1 MRLLI
6 VSHAAQATGA
16 PISALQLTR
25 EFRKLGVELRVILRR
40 GGVLAPQFEKVA
52 TTTVWRASPQF
63 SFTDAANITQ
73 RYGPVMGAKCVRN
86 PDRPYC
92 LSKTEQ
98 VATDRIVA
106 SVKAWGPDAI
116 YANTTHCGDVIDLLQ
131 TPAPIFTHVRE
142 LAPTIAALDSLRRR
156 STLDKT
162 RFFFCASQAV
172 ASDLETQFHIAPE
185 RLCVEPPAVAIDE
198 SDIPGTPAQKN
209 AIEARFGLDADD
221 RLIVGAGTLTPR
233 KGPDLFFAA
242 AASAVKKYNGPGR
255 LIFVWLGE
263 GEMHSS
269 LLERTRAEGLEG
281 QLFFPGATPDPLPV
295 FRRATALMVTSTED
309 PYPRVAI
316 EGAAMGAQI
325 LAFEGGGG
333 AVDLIRDLAAGAVI
347 DGFDAPA
354 MGARACQL
362 AATWKAPD
370 MALSHRVI
378 AARSV
383 EKSAARILQKI
394 NALK

>member
-6 VSHAAQATGA
+6 ISHAAETTGA
-16 PISALQLTR
+16 PISCLQLTR

-40 GGVLAPQFEKVA
+40 GGVLAQQFEKIA
-52 TTTVWRASPQF
+52 TTTVWRTSPQF
-63 SFTDAANITQ
+63 SFADAANITW
-73 RYGPVMGAKCVRN
+73 RYGPVMGAKCLRN

-98 VATDRIVA
+98 IAADSIVA
-106 SVKAWGPDAI
+106 SVNAWAPDAI

-142 LAPTIAALDSLRRR
+142 LAPTIVALDPLRRQ
-156 STLDKT
+156 SSLDKT

-172 ASDLETQFHIAPE
+172 ATDLEKQFHIAPD
-185 RLCVEPPAVAIDE
+185 RLCVEPPAVAISE
-198 SDIPGTPAQKN
+198 SDVPGTPTEKN
-209 AIEARFGLDADD
+209 ETEVRFGLAADD
-221 RLIVGAGTLTPR
+221 RLIAGAGTLTPR

-242 AASAVKKYNGPGR
+242 AASAVKKYHGPGR
-255 LIFVWLGE
+255 LVFVWLGE

-269 LLERTRAEGLEG
+269 LLDRTRAAGLDD
-281 QLFFPGATPDPLPV
+281 QIFFPGAIPDPLPV
-295 FRRATALMVTSTED
+295 FRRAAAVMVTSTED

-333 AVDLIRDLAAGAVI
+333 AVDLIRDLNAGTVI
-347 DGFDAPA
+347 DGFDASA
-354 MGARACQL
+354 MGARACET
-362 AATWKAPD
+362 AAAWKGPD
-370 MALSHRVI
+370 TALSRRVI

-383 EKSAARILQKI
+383 KKSAARILQMI
-394 NALK
+394 NSLK